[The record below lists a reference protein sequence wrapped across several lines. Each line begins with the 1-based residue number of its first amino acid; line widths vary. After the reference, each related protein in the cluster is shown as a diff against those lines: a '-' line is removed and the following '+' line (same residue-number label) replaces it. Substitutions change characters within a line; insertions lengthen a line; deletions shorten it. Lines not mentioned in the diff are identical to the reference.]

1 MIRRKMKRLLV
12 NLFWLPL
19 LLILG
24 ACASQQY
31 DLVENQN
38 YSVGIEKTAAV
49 GAVMIMKERIVWVEQ
64 KRWVG
69 VLYSS
74 DGWDRSRYA
83 TDESFREELIYT
95 GRTGVTVTITYR
107 EYKKEFARP
116 AFYQNLTYDV
126 SQSQEVVFR
135 NYRLKLLAADNAG
148 IKFIVISD

>member
-1 MIRRKMKRLLV
+1 MK
-12 NLFWLPL
+12 FFGLPL
-19 LLILG
+19 LLILS

-38 YSVGIEKTAAV
+38 YSVGIEKTVAV
-49 GAVMIMKERIVWVEQ
+49 GAVMIMKERIVWIEQ

-69 VLYSS
+69 ILYSS
-74 DGWDRSRYA
+74 DGWERSRQA

-95 GRTGVTVTITYR
+95 GRAGDTVAITYR

-126 SQSQEVVFR
+126 SRSQEVVFR

-148 IKFIVISD
+148 IRFIVLSD

>member
-1 MIRRKMKRLLV
+1 MLS
-12 NLFWLPL
+12 
-19 LLILG
+19 
-24 ACASQQY
+24 ACASQPQY

-38 YSVGIEKTAAV
+38 YTVGIEKTVAV
-49 GAVMIMKERIVWVEQ
+49 GAVMVMKERIVWVEQ

-69 VLYSS
+69 ILYSP
-74 DGWDRSRYA
+74 DGWERSRQA

-95 GRTGVTVTITYR
+95 GRTGVTVAITYR